1 MTFSIERKS
10 KVLSCQNSIFKS
22 VWCVTPHL
30 LMVNQKWSEAFS
42 RVDATSSVRWCHHHR
57 VASTKP
63 LYARRGTI
71 SAKKL
76 RGVVLLFQS
85 SFPAIQ
91 QKYPRH
97 EYFKRSEATAES
109 ENLHFKMGLK
119 LRSGLLMRELQK
131 IWLSKK
137 VELSKTRLL
146 RKCSAKFPATSL

>member
-10 KVLSCQNSIFKS
+10 KVLFCQNSIFKS

-42 RVDATSSVRWCHHHR
+42 RVDAVRWCHHR
-57 VASTKP
+57 VASTTKP

-85 SFPAIQ
+85 SFAAIQ
-91 QKYPRH
+91 QIYPH
-97 EYFKRSEATAES
+97 EYFRRDLKRQQ
-109 ENLHFKMGLK
+109 NLHFKMVYQPFNE
-119 LRSGLLMRELQK
+119 RTFFYLL
-131 IWLSKK
+131 
-137 VELSKTRLL
+137 LL
-146 RKCSAKFPATSL
+146 LWTGCCNSSII

>member
-10 KVLSCQNSIFKS
+10 KVLFCQNSIFKS

-97 EYFKRSEATAES
+97 EYFIRSEATAES
-109 ENLHFKMGLK
+109 ENLHFKIVYNSGKIFSILYKFYAEGAALASKQNLIVIDFNLK
-119 LRSGLLMRELQK
+119 
-131 IWLSKK
+131 
-137 VELSKTRLL
+137 
-146 RKCSAKFPATSL
+146 

>member
-42 RVDATSSVRWCHHHR
+42 RVDATNVRWCHHHR

-97 EYFKRSEATAES
+97 EYFIRSEATAES
-109 ENLHFKMGLK
+109 ENLHFKMVYNSSNISRHFLFFYEEGAVIAY
-119 LRSGLLMRELQK
+119 G
-131 IWLSKK
+131 IK
-137 VELSKTRLL
+137 VWHCNL
-146 RKCSAKFPATSL
+146 